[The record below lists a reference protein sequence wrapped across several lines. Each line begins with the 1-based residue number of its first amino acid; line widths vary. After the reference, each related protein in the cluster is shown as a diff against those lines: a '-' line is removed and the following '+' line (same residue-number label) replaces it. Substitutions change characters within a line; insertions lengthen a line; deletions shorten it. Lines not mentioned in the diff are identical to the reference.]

1 MKTNKLRIIS
11 ILLPL
16 VALGLFFSSVVF
28 AQTNVPITPPPV
40 DCREGSIVPCCEASG
55 CNFDEL
61 IKAVKRVVNWGVT
74 LALMLT
80 VVVIAYA
87 GFLYLTSADSAGKRD
102 EANKMFVKVLEGMFY
117 ILAAWL
123 IVTLIMSSLASSDIP
138 IFLK

>member
-1 MKTNKLRIIS
+1 MKSNKLRIAS
-11 ILLPL
+11 LLLPL
-16 VALGLFFSSVVF
+16 IFLGFSFANVVF

-40 DCREGSIVPCCEASG
+40 DCRGIVPCCEASG

-61 IKAVKRVVNWGVT
+61 IKAVKKVVNWGVE

-87 GFLYLTSADSAGKRD
+87 GFLYLTSADNASKRTQ
-102 EANKMFVKVLEGMFY
+102 ANKTFVFVLKGMFF
-117 ILAAWL
+117 ILGAWL
-123 IVTLIMSSLASSDIP
+123 IVTLIMSALAKSDIP

>member
-1 MKTNKLRIIS
+1 MKSNKLRIVS
-11 ILLPL
+11 ILLPMIL
-16 VALGLFFSSVVF
+16 LGMSFSGMVF
-28 AQTNVPITPPPV
+28 AQETTSPTPKVACDP
-40 DCREGSIVPCCEASG
+40 ESIVPCCEASG

-87 GFLYLTSADSAGKRD
+87 GFLYLTSADNAGKRTQ
-102 EANKMFVKVLEGMFY
+102 ANEMFVKVLEGMFY

-123 IVTLIMSSLASSDIP
+123 IVTLIMSSLASSKIP

>member
-1 MKTNKLRIIS
+1 MKSNKLRIAS
-11 ILLPL
+11 FLLPL
-16 VALGLFFSSVVF
+16 LILGFSFVNVAF
-28 AQTNVPITPPPV
+28 AQNSTGGGGTTAPCI
-40 DCREGSIVPCCEASG
+40 EGSIVPCCEGSG

-87 GFLYLTSADSAGKRD
+87 GFLYLTSADNANKRSQ
-102 EANKMFVKVLEGMFY
+102 ANKMFVRVLQGMFF
-117 ILAAWL
+117 ILGAWL
-123 IVTLIMSSLASSDIP
+123 IVTLIMSALAKSDIP